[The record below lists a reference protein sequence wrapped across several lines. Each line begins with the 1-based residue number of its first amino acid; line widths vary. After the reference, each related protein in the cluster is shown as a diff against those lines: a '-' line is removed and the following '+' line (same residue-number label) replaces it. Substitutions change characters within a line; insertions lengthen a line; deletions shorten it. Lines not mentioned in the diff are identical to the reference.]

1 MLTWFLLAF
10 GAAITNSFTQVNSKW
25 AVTMSRYAKPTILFI
40 GFSVATLIMAIAVRV
55 VGVPEIAPDFW
66 WAALGSAG
74 LNFIAFPILLKA
86 YEIGEFSSVYSMILL
101 TPIFLMLTAFVG
113 LGEVPTLAGG
123 IGVLLTVLGLYVV
136 NKSHTAS
143 LGVKDYGKGNLLG
156 ITVALIYSVSVNF
169 DKLAAQYSSPFFAG
183 LVYSMLF
190 VVAYG
195 LYSLIKYRTFF
206 VRESGTKQDLV
217 LDEPGAK
224 RGAHPFYLPGFFII
238 MLLGLTLAAGSLL
251 HNAALLTGYASYTI
265 AVKRIGVLFGVVWG
279 WLFFHEKDLGRKFLG
294 AAIAVG
300 GVILLVLF
308 G

>member
-1 MLTWFLLAF
+1 MLYDLSMLIWFLLAL
-10 GAAITNSFTQVNSKW
+10 GAAVTNSFTQVNSKW
-25 AVTMSRYAKPTILFI
+25 AVSMSRYAKPTILFI
-40 GFSVATLIMAIAVRV
+40 GFSISTLVMAIAVRYS
-55 VGVPEIAPDFW
+55 GVPEISPDFW

-101 TPIFLMLTAFVG
+101 TPVFLLFTAFVG
-113 LGEVPTLAGG
+113 LGEVPSLAGVS
-123 IGVLLTVLGLYVV
+123 GVLLTIVGLYVV
-136 NKSHTAS
+136 SKNNSRDVV
-143 LGVKDYGKGNLLG
+143 VKDFRKGNLLG
-156 ITVALIYSVSVNF
+156 IAVALIYSVSVNF
-169 DKLAAQYSSPFFAG
+169 DKLATQYSSPLFAG

-195 LYSLIKYRTFF
+195 LYSLIVYKKIF
-206 VRESGTKQDLV
+206 VRESDAKGDLV
-217 LDEPGAK
+217 PSHG
-224 RGAHPFYLPGFFII
+224 FYLPGFFII

-279 WLFFHEKDLGRKFLG
+279 WLFFHEKNIARKAFG
-294 AAIAVG
+294 AAFAVS
-300 GVILLVLF
+300 GVLLIVLL